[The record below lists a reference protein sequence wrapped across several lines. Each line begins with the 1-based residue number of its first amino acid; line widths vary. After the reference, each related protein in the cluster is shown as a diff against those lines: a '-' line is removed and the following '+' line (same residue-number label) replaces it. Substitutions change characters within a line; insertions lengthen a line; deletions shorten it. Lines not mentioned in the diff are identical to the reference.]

1 MMLMLHRRR
10 YHRLRD
16 GVNRGLVAIIII
28 TIAIIIIVNI
38 ITVIVV
44 SILDI
49 PVGVDLRVCRCP
61 HVPQLLRPVRKKTS
75 LSRAPQSIFTQL
87 RSIPTR
93 M

>member
-1 MMLMLHRRR
+1 MHRRR
-10 YHRLRD
+10 YHRRRD
-16 GVNRGLVAIIII
+16 VVNRGLVAIIII
-28 TIAIIIIVNI
+28 TVAIVIIVNI

-49 PVGVDLRVCRCP
+49 PVGDDHRVRRCP

-75 LSRAPQSIFTQL
+75 LSRASQSIFTQL
-87 RSIPTR
+87 RSVPTR

>member
-1 MMLMLHRRR
+1 MLHRRR

-16 GVNRGLVAIIII
+16 GVNRGLVAFIII